1 MHIIGLH
8 LFDWLVI
15 ILYFILMVWIGKWT
29 QKRIQNTRDFYQGGR
44 SFGKFL
50 TTFMNFGNITSADQA
65 TGVTREIYRQGL
77 SGLWFQ
83 NLTLFITPFYWF
95 SAILQ
100 KRARYL
106 GPGDIYLHR
115 FESRFLAGLFAL
127 YILMMAIYGGSMG
140 FLLTGKTM
148 QALMVKPDA
157 ECTAVEKQSIVD
169 FNRLQELNKT
179 QSLRP
184 LQPTEKA
191 EQTVLLEKQK
201 RGELHAYISYLNLTA
216 FLFIYALTVGGYT
229 VLGGMF
235 AAAINDVVQGLL
247 IIVLSFILI
256 PVGLARLGGFGGL
269 HARVPDYMFE
279 LFGSAATSEYTWYFV
294 VTMAFINLIGLPP
307 RSFVIG
313 GAPKD
318 DMSARMG
325 LMFGSFAKRLM
336 MIGWALTGLVAVG
349 LYQGLVDDPTMIW
362 GHLTRDLLG
371 AGAIGLMIASI
382 MAANMSTISAQSLEW
397 GAAFTNNILLPLRPQ
412 TSQPSQIRAGR
423 TVIIIILL
431 ASIYF
436 ALQVNDIFVMFKY
449 ILSIGTIIGPA
460 LWLVYFWRRLTTRAV
475 IVQMIVSIMITVL
488 IPNIAP
494 TIKSVRTSPRLT
506 VQTHERI
513 IPIRTK
519 ALEEDVQAGRA
530 VRIGEMIEKRKV
542 QPPAAIFFDELVRE
556 NPDDPNSRLVGKGA
570 FRNQLYYLSLLGLP
584 LQNYS
589 KAQLATLSFLFDII
603 LPFMILFVVSLLTKK
618 NSEQVLN
625 EFYAAIHTPTV
636 ADQAEDNRRV
646 QEAIQNPELVRRK
659 KLFPDSDWE
668 FWKPDRWD
676 IWGFVVC
683 WVLVA
688 IIIMMYYVI
697 MSIGA

>member
-1 MHIIGLH
+1 MRIIGLH

-29 QKRIQNTRDFYQGGR
+29 QKRIKNTKDFYQGGR
-44 SFGKFL
+44 TFGKFL

-148 QALMVKPDA
+148 QALMVKPDT
-157 ECTAVEKQSIVD
+157 ECTELEKQSIID
-169 FNRLQELNKT
+169 FNRLQNLNKT
-179 QSLRP
+179 QSIRS
-184 LQPTEKA
+184 LQPEEKS
-191 EQTVLLEKQK
+191 EQAVLLDKQK

-216 FLFIYALTVGGYT
+216 FLFIYAVVVGGYT

-235 AAAINDVVQGLL
+235 AAAINDVIQGLL
-247 IIVLSFILI
+247 IVVLSFILI
-256 PVGLARLGGFGGL
+256 PVGLTRLGGFNGL
-269 HARVPDYMFE
+269 HAKVPDYMFE

-294 VTMAFINLIGLPP
+294 VTMAAINLIGLPP

-313 GAPKD
+313 GAAKD

-412 TSQPSQIRAGR
+412 TSQKSQILAGR
-423 TVIIIILL
+423 SVIVIILL
-431 ASIYF
+431 SSIYF
-436 ALQVNDIFVMFKY
+436 ALRVNDIFVMFKY
-449 ILSIGTIIGPA
+449 VLSIGTIIGPA
-460 LWLVYFWRRLTTRAV
+460 LWLVYFWRRLTTQAV
-475 IVQMIVSIMITVL
+475 AVQMLFSILITVL

-494 TIKSVRTSPRLT
+494 SFQSVRRNPDLT
-506 VQTHERI
+506 AQTAEHVI
-513 IPIRTK
+513 LIRTK
-519 ALEEDVQAGRA
+519 ALEEDVKEGRA
-530 VRIGEMIEKRKV
+530 SVVGQMLEKRKV
-542 QPPAAIFFDELVRE
+542 QPPTSIFFDEVVRE
-556 NPDDPNSRLVGKGA
+556 NPDDAKSPLVGKGA
-570 FRNQLYYLSLLGLP
+570 FRNQLYYLSLMGLP
-584 LQNYS
+584 LQQYT
-589 KAQLATLSFLFDII
+589 KAQLATISFMFDIMT
-603 LPFMILFVVSLLTKK
+603 PFLLLFVISLLTRK
-618 NSEQVLN
+618 NSERVLN

-636 ADQAEDNRRV
+636 ADQVEDERRL
-646 QEAIQNPELVRRK
+646 QEAIDHPETVRSK
-659 KLFPDSDWE
+659 KLFPNTNWE

-676 IWGFVVC
+676 IWGFVIC

-688 IIIMMYYVI
+688 VIIMLYYVI

>member
-1 MHIIGLH
+1 MHVIGLH

-169 FNRLQELNKT
+169 FNRLQELNKA
-179 QSLRP
+179 QSVRP

-235 AAAINDVVQGLL
+235 AD
-247 IIVLSFILI
+247 
-256 PVGLARLGGFGGL
+256 R
-269 HARVPDYMFE
+269 
-279 LFGSAATSEYTWYFV
+279 
-294 VTMAFINLIGLPP
+294 
-307 RSFVIG
+307 
-313 GAPKD
+313 
-318 DMSARMG
+318 
-325 LMFGSFAKRLM
+325 
-336 MIGWALTGLVAVG
+336 
-349 LYQGLVDDPTMIW
+349 
-362 GHLTRDLLG
+362 
-371 AGAIGLMIASI
+371 
-382 MAANMSTISAQSLEW
+382 
-397 GAAFTNNILLPLRPQ
+397 
-412 TSQPSQIRAGR
+412 
-423 TVIIIILL
+423 
-431 ASIYF
+431 
-436 ALQVNDIFVMFKY
+436 
-449 ILSIGTIIGPA
+449 
-460 LWLVYFWRRLTTRAV
+460 
-475 IVQMIVSIMITVL
+475 
-488 IPNIAP
+488 
-494 TIKSVRTSPRLT
+494 KSV
-506 VQTHERI
+506 V
-513 IPIRTK
+513 
-519 ALEEDVQAGRA
+519 
-530 VRIGEMIEKRKV
+530 
-542 QPPAAIFFDELVRE
+542 
-556 NPDDPNSRLVGKGA
+556 
-570 FRNQLYYLSLLGLP
+570 
-584 LQNYS
+584 
-589 KAQLATLSFLFDII
+589 
-603 LPFMILFVVSLLTKK
+603 
-618 NSEQVLN
+618 
-625 EFYAAIHTPTV
+625 
-636 ADQAEDNRRV
+636 
-646 QEAIQNPELVRRK
+646 
-659 KLFPDSDWE
+659 
-668 FWKPDRWD
+668 
-676 IWGFVVC
+676 
-683 WVLVA
+683 
-688 IIIMMYYVI
+688 
-697 MSIGA
+697 